1 MKRVYSIIANLLAL
15 GVMLCCLSACSAGDS
30 RKSILKVY
38 NWADYI
44 DEELLSEFEE
54 WYFEQTGEEVEVV
67 YQLFDINEIM
77 LAKIERGKEDFDV
90 VCPSEYII
98 ERMLRNDLLLPIN
111 KDFGSTP
118 NYLGNVSPYIHNVF
132 SKIDGSGKDANDY
145 AVGYMW
151 GTTGFLYNPKYVER
165 EEVSSW
171 SALWNSKFSKK
182 LLIKDAFRDVYCPLL
197 IYAKQEEL
205 ARGDISLD
213 SLMFDASDESIAKVE
228 ALLKKA
234 KPYVAGWEAD
244 FGKEIMTKEKAW
256 LNLSWSGDAVWAID
270 EAEAVGV
277 ELDYVVPDEGSIVWF
292 DGWVIP
298 KYAKNPKAAS
308 YFINF
313 MCKPE
318 NAIRNM
324 DATGYVSVVTTEEV
338 LEYMSSEEDYDEPL
352 DLSYLFVHADGTP
365 IEGSDS
371 VYTDPVLYP
380 SRTVINRCAVMH
392 DSGDRTDKMLEMWS
406 RVKGDNLSTGML
418 VSIIVFFSAMLI
430 WGIARK
436 IAAYRQH
443 RKTMKRRHKYAK
455 YSSR

>member
-1 MKRVYSIIANLLAL
+1 MRKFYFIVEIVVALCLALLAL
-15 GVMLCCLSACSAGDS
+15 TGCGVDDS
-30 RKSILKVY
+30 RKEILKVY

-54 WYFEQTGEEVEVV
+54 WYFEQTGERVEVV

-90 VCPSEYII
+90 ACPSEYII

-118 NYLGNVSPYIHNVF
+118 NYLGNVSSYIHDVF
-132 SKIDGSGKDANDY
+132 SKIDGSGKNANDY

-165 EEVSSW
+165 EEVSTW
-171 SALWNSKFSKK
+171 SALWNPKFSKK

-197 IYAKQEEL
+197 IYAKQKEL
-205 ARGDISLD
+205 ASGKVTLD
-213 SLMFDASDESIAKVE
+213 SLMYDSSDESIALVE
-228 ALLKKA
+228 KLLKKA
-234 KPYVAGWEAD
+234 KPHVAGWEAD

-298 KYAKNPKAAS
+298 KYAKNPKAAA

-324 DATGYVSVVTTEEV
+324 EEIGYVSVIGTPEV
-338 LEYMSSEEDYDEPL
+338 MEYMSESAVESGFEEPL
-352 DLSYLFVHADGTP
+352 DVRYFFGDEA
-365 IEGSDS
+365 DS
-371 VYTDPVLYP
+371 VVINPALYP
-380 SRTVINRCAVMH
+380 DKSVIDRCAMMH
-392 DSGDRTDKMLEMWS
+392 DSGPRTAKLLEMWS
-406 RVKGDNLSTGML
+406 RVKGDNLNNGL
-418 VSIIVFFSAMLI
+418 VIFILVVFGVLLVV
-430 WGIARK
+430 GIARK
-436 IAAYRQH
+436 IRRRRQ
-443 RKTMKRRHKYAK
+443 RQRRW
-455 YSSR
+455 

>member
-1 MKRVYSIIANLLAL
+1 MKRFYFIIEFVVALCVALLAL
-15 GVMLCCLSACSAGDS
+15 TGCGADDS
-30 RKSILKVY
+30 RKEILKVY

-54 WYFEQTGEEVEVV
+54 WYFEQTGEKVEVV

-90 VCPSEYII
+90 ACPSEYII

-151 GTTGFLYNPKYVER
+151 GTTGFLYNPKYVTR

-171 SALWNSKFSKK
+171 SALWNPKFSKK

-205 ARGDISLD
+205 ARGEVTLD
-213 SLMFDASDESIAKVE
+213 SLMYDSSDESIAVVE
-228 ALLKKA
+228 GLLKKA

-298 KYAKNPKAAS
+298 KYAKNPKAAA

-324 DATGYVSVVTTEEV
+324 EEIGYVSVIGTPEV
-338 LEYMSSEEDYDEPL
+338 MEYMSESAVESGFEKPL
-352 DLSYLFVHADGTP
+352 NVEYFFG
-365 IEGSDS
+365 EGADS
-371 VYTDPVLYP
+371 VVINPALYP
-380 SRTVINRCAVMH
+380 DKSIIDRCAMMH
-392 DSGDRTDKMLEMWS
+392 DSGPRTAALLEMWS
-406 RVKGDNLSTGML
+406 RVKGDNLNNGMVIFIL
-418 VSIIVFFSAMLI
+418 VVFGVLLVV
-430 WGIARK
+430 GVVRK
-436 IAAYRQH
+436 VRRRRQ
-443 RKTMKRRHKYAK
+443 RQRRL
-455 YSSR
+455 

>member
-1 MKRVYSIIANLLAL
+1 MKRFYFIVEFIVALCFALLAL
-15 GVMLCCLSACSAGDS
+15 VGCGVDDE

-44 DEELLSEFEE
+44 DEDLLSEFEE
-54 WYFEQTGEEVEVV
+54 WYYEQTGEEVEVV

-118 NYLGNVSPYIHNVF
+118 SYLGNVSPYIHNVF

-213 SLMFDASDESIAKVE
+213 SLMYDSSDESIALVE

-324 DATGYVSVVTTEEV
+324 EEIGYVSVIGTPEV
-338 LEYMSSEEDYDEPL
+338 MEYMSESAVESGYDEAL
-352 DLSYLFVHADGTP
+352 DLSYFFG
-365 IEGSDS
+365 EGADS
-371 VYTDPVLYP
+371 VVINPALYP
-380 SRTVINRCAVMH
+380 DKSVIDRCAMMH
-392 DSGDRTDKMLEMWS
+392 DSGPRTAALLEMWS
-406 RVKGDNLSTGML
+406 RVKGDNLNNGMVIFIL
-418 VSIIVFFSAMLI
+418 VVFGVLLVVGIV
-430 WGIARK
+430 RK
-436 IAAYRQH
+436 MRRRRQ
-443 RKTMKRRHKYAK
+443 RQRRW
-455 YSSR
+455 